1 MINFL
6 MIVGLLLLF
15 IGLPTSIIT
24 AIVFKVKKKKIKIP
38 VICIPLSFAVSII
51 CLGVGGYLY
60 GQTDEYKEQAE
71 QREIEKEQKEEE
83 ERRMQEE
90 LEAQQEQQKQ
100 EELAEQQRIE
110 EERQAEEKRAEEQ
123 RALEES
129 RQLEEEERAEQE
141 RLRSEEQER
150 LAEESMIAEQE
161 RVEQEEQNRFS
172 YEKMDVEFIEY
183 KIEDNA
189 WGEKCLVVYFDFTNN
204 SKENQTFIYAFTVKA
219 FQNGV
224 EMDLSTGHVNDETK
238 NHGKEMQPGTTV
250 TVAVAF
256 YIEDE
261 KSAVDIEVEPWISF
275 ANKKL
280 FEKELVLQ

>member
-6 MIVGLLLLF
+6 MIFGFLLLF
-15 IGLPTSIIT
+15 IGFPASIIT
-24 AIVFKVKKKKIKIP
+24 TIVFKVKKKNIKIP
-38 VICIPLSFAVSII
+38 VICIPLSFALSII
-51 CLGVGGYLY
+51 CLGVGGYMY

-71 QREIEKEQKEEE
+71 QRLTEKEQKEEE

-90 LEAQQEQQKQ
+90 LEAQQEQQRQ

-129 RQLEEEERAEQE
+129 RQI
-141 RLRSEEQER
+141 
-150 LAEESMIAEQE
+150 AEEARIAEQE
-161 RVEQEEQNRFS
+161 KAEQEEQNRFS

-189 WGEKCLVVYFDFTNN
+189 WGEQCLVVYFDFTNN
-204 SKENQTFIYAFTVKA
+204 SKENQTFIYAFSVKA

-238 NHGKEMQPGTTV
+238 NHGKEIQPGTTV

-275 ANKKL
+275 SDKKL
-280 FEKELVLQ
+280 FEKELFLQE